1 MRRWIIWITILLV
14 LAAGGFCIYW
24 FLFRDT
30 SDGGDLTNKEVLFAI
45 QSILEDQE
53 LDLNT
58 VVENHKKVSFVANH
72 GTNSVVADGK
82 VLPVAQNFQSLLQ
95 ETSAERKSL
104 SKEDF
109 ENFYKKP
116 LIFAYSALYA
126 NVFGREWFRQN
137 TWSSQTFTQ
146 KVDEKKSIQKTYKIK
161 ISSVGKNIYIWFYDE
176 QTSTFEEMSITF
188 NFRDKTN
195 IYSLENKITKTNKNA
210 LLSSDKPKDSYTYEY
225 AYFNRDESK
234 VLNSDSISFT
244 SEQRITEK
252 QENYS
257 LLDMNISSLYFTS
270 DGKNKEYTNLE
281 SVTDWETKKFE
292 VQRYLLEKL
301 DVNFKEQDSYNDART
316 STLKSLNYAYNYYNK

>member
-72 GTNSVVADGK
+72 EPNSVDADGK

-126 NVFGREWFRQN
+126 NVFGREWLRQN

-195 IYSLENKITKTNKNA
+195 IYSLKNKITKTNKNA
-210 LLSSDKPKDSYTYEY
+210 LLSGDEPKDSYAYEY

-234 VLNSDSISFT
+234 ILNSDSISFT

-281 SVTDWETKKFE
+281 SITDWETKKFE

-301 DVNFKEQDSYNDART
+301 DVNFKEQDSYNDAKT

>member
-72 GTNSVVADGK
+72 GTNSVDADGK
-82 VLPVAQNFQSLLQ
+82 VLPVAQSFQSLLQ
-95 ETSAERKSL
+95 ETGIERKSL

-137 TWSSQTFTQ
+137 TWSSQTFTE
-146 KVDEKKSIQKTYKIK
+146 KVNEKKSIQKTYKIK
-161 ISSVGKNIYIWFYDE
+161 ILSVGKNIYIWFYDE
-176 QTSTFEEMSITF
+176 QTLTFEEMSITF

-210 LLSSDKPKDSYTYEY
+210 LLSGDEPKDSYTYKY
-225 AYFNRDESK
+225 AYFNRDEIQ

-270 DGKNKEYTNLE
+270 DGINNEYAGDE
-281 SVTDWETKKFE
+281 SIIDWETKKFE

-301 DVNFKEQDSYNDART
+301 DVNFKEQDSYKDAKT

>member
-72 GTNSVVADGK
+72 ETNTVNADGK

-95 ETSAERKSL
+95 ETGIERKSL

-161 ISSVGKNIYIWFYDE
+161 ISSVGKNIYI
-176 QTSTFEEMSITF
+176 
-188 NFRDKTN
+188 
-195 IYSLENKITKTNKNA
+195 
-210 LLSSDKPKDSYTYEY
+210 LLIIL
-225 AYFNRDESK
+225 F
-234 VLNSDSISFT
+234 L
-244 SEQRITEK
+244 
-252 QENYS
+252 
-257 LLDMNISSLYFTS
+257 
-270 DGKNKEYTNLE
+270 
-281 SVTDWETKKFE
+281 
-292 VQRYLLEKL
+292 
-301 DVNFKEQDSYNDART
+301 
-316 STLKSLNYAYNYYNK
+316 

>member
-58 VVENHKKVSFVANH
+58 VVEKHKKVSFVANH
-72 GTNSVVADGK
+72 ETNSVDADGK

-146 KVDEKKSIQKTYKIK
+146 KVDEKKSIQKIYKIK

-210 LLSSDKPKDSYTYEY
+210 LLSGDEPKDSYTYEY
-225 AYFNRDESK
+225 AYFNRDESH

-257 LLDMNISSLYFTS
+257 LLDMNITSLYFTA

>member
-30 SDGGDLTNKEVLFAI
+30 SDGGDLTNKEALFAI

-72 GTNSVVADGK
+72 EPNSVDADGK
-82 VLPVAQNFQSLLQ
+82 VLSVAQNFQSLLQ

-126 NVFGREWFRQN
+126 NVFEREWFRQN

-210 LLSSDKPKDSYTYEY
+210 LLSGDEPKDSYAYEY
-225 AYFNRDESK
+225 AYFNRDESH

-257 LLDMNISSLYFTS
+257 LLDMNITSLYFTA

>member
-58 VVENHKKVSFVANH
+58 VVENHKKVTFVANH
-72 GTNSVVADGK
+72 GTNNVDADGK
-82 VLPVAQNFQSLLQ
+82 VMPLAQNFQSLLQ
-95 ETSAERKSL
+95 ETGIERKSL

-161 ISSVGKNIYIWFYDE
+161 ISSVGKNIYILFYDE
-176 QTSTFEEMSITF
+176 QTSTFEEMSMTF

-195 IYSLENKITKTNKNA
+195 IYSIENKITRTNKNA
-210 LLSSDKPKDSYTYEY
+210 LLSGDEPKDSYTYKY
-225 AYFNRDESK
+225 AYFNRDESH

-270 DGKNKEYTNLE
+270 DGINNEYAGDG
-281 SVTDWETKKFE
+281 SIIDWETKKFE
-292 VQRYLLEKL
+292 VQKYLLEKL

>member
-72 GTNSVVADGK
+72 EPNRVDADGK
-82 VLPVAQNFQSLLQ
+82 VMSLAQNFQSLLQ
-95 ETSAERKSL
+95 ETGIERKSL

-126 NVFGREWFRQN
+126 NVFGREWLRQN

-210 LLSSDKPKDSYTYEY
+210 LLSGDEPKDSYTYEY
-225 AYFNRDESK
+225 AYFNRDESH

-257 LLDMNISSLYFTS
+257 LLDMNITSLYFTA

>member
-72 GTNSVVADGK
+72 EPNRVDADGK
-82 VLPVAQNFQSLLQ
+82 VLPLAQNFQSLLQ
-95 ETSAERKSL
+95 ETGIERKSL

-126 NVFGREWFRQN
+126 NVFGREWLRQN

-210 LLSSDKPKDSYTYEY
+210 LLSGDEPKDSYTYKY
-225 AYFNRDESK
+225 AYFNRDESHI
-234 VLNSDSISFT
+234 LNSDSISFT
-244 SEQRITEK
+244 SEQRITKK

-257 LLDMNISSLYFTS
+257 LLDMNISSLYFTA

>member
-45 QSILEDQE
+45 QNILEDQE

-72 GTNSVVADGK
+72 GTNSVDADGK

-95 ETSAERKSL
+95 ETSIERKSL

-146 KVDEKKSIQKTYKIK
+146 KVDEENSIQKTYKIK

-210 LLSSDKPKDSYTYEY
+210 LLSGDEPKDSYTYEY

-270 DGKNKEYTNLE
+270 DGINNEYAGDE
-281 SVTDWETKKFE
+281 AIIDWETKKFE

-301 DVNFKEQDSYNDART
+301 DVNFKEQDSYKATKT